1 MLIPGHWGRE
11 PDGSGRH
18 SGAGRLPGG
27 GQGALNRGV
36 KGLWRQGTGVPRRRR
51 GVWGGSGMRRVPK
64 GMWTSGIVHLSL
76 LWVRPAVKIP
86 RFMNL
91 VLRSFEEAPLST
103 QAHRATPSMHS
114 SFRVQD

>member
-1 MLIPGHWGRE
+1 
-11 PDGSGRH
+11 
-18 SGAGRLPGG
+18 
-27 GQGALNRGV
+27 
-36 KGLWRQGTGVPRRRR
+36 
-51 GVWGGSGMRRVPK
+51 MRCVPK
-64 GMWTSGIVHLSL
+64 GMRTSGIVHLSL

-114 SFRVQD
+114 TFRVQD